1 MQWSN
6 DGAID
11 VTVTGGTTVFTYE
24 WTTAD
29 GSGLMPAQD
38 QTGLGPGTYKFVVT
52 DSNDCKVEKNY
63 IIAEPALAITE
74 TISSH
79 TGFNIT
85 CNGANDGSIDLSV
98 TGGTSVY
105 TYNWTTVDGTGLV
118 ANDED
123 QTDWDQEL
131 TKL

>member
-1 MQWSN
+1 MDATAEDQTGLGPGTYKVVATDQNSCSIEKTFTLTEPANGISVTETISSHNGFNITCNGAN

-29 GSGLMPAQD
+29 GSGLDATTN

-63 IIAEPALAITE
+63 II
-74 TISSH
+74 
-79 TGFNIT
+79 
-85 CNGANDGSIDLSV
+85 
-98 TGGTSVY
+98 
-105 TYNWTTVDGTGLV
+105 
-118 ANDED
+118 
-123 QTDWDQEL
+123 
-131 TKL
+131 